1 MAALFSLSTKG
12 DLTMSIKTAE
22 TKCDLSQDV
31 LDNVKEL
38 HQANIDS
45 AEGFEFAAEKVND
58 NTLASDFRGW
68 SGQRRKQAAELEAI
82 CGCNG
87 EAVNR
92 DKSWLATLHQ
102 TYMSLKTA
110 VTSEDKQAIL
120 NEAERGEDHIKA
132 AYEDVLKD
140 TPGSAVNDILQ
151 RQYANV
157 KATHDQVRDKRDACK
172 CS

>member
-1 MAALFSLSTKG
+1 
-12 DLTMSIKTAE
+12 MSIKTTE
-22 TKCDLSQDV
+22 TKCDLSKEV
-31 LDNVKEL
+31 LDNVEEL

-45 AEGFEFAAEKVND
+45 AEGFEYAAEQVKD
-58 NTLASDFRGW
+58 TGLASDFRGW
-68 SGQRRKQAAELEAI
+68 AKQRRTQASELESV

-87 EAVNR
+87 KEVNR
-92 DKSWLATLHQ
+92 EKSWLAGLHQ

-110 VTSEDKQAIL
+110 VTSDDKQAIL

-172 CS
+172 CG